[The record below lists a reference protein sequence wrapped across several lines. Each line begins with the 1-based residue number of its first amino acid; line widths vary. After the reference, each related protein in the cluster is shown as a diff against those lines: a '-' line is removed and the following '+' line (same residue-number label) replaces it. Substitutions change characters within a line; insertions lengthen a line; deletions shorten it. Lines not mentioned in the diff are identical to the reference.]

1 MDKLSLRLEPRTI
14 TGKKVKNLRK
24 AGTIPASIC
33 GKGIQSESF
42 QLDERTF
49 TNVYRRV
56 GRTALIDLQLP
67 SGTSSAFVRQVQ
79 RHPVSQRVLHVDF
92 RIVDLRIEMTA
103 DVPVATVGQNPIV
116 ERGAG
121 VLSLGHTTLSVKG
134 LPADLPQTIEV
145 DISGIA
151 DFTSSL
157 YVRDL
162 NLGDNIT
169 ILTPA
174 DDMLVTITASRMAVE
189 EEAITEQEQMGE
201 PELAADNAD
210 TGATENAGDDEQA

>member
-1 MDKLSLRLEPRTI
+1 MDKLSLQLEPRTI

-24 AGTIPASIC
+24 TGTIPASIC
-33 GKGIQSESF
+33 GKGVQSESF
-42 QLDERTF
+42 QLDERAF
-49 TNVYRRV
+49 MAVYRRV
-56 GRTALIDLQLP
+56 GRNGLIDLQLP
-67 SGTSSAFVRQVQ
+67 RGASSAFVRQVQ

-92 RIVDLRIEMTA
+92 RIVDLLAEMTA
-103 DVPVATVGQNPIV
+103 DVPVVTVGENPII

-121 VLSLGHTTLSVKG
+121 VLSLGHTSLSIKG

-145 DISGIA
+145 DISGIQ
-151 DFTSSL
+151 DFTTSL

-162 NLGDNIT
+162 NLSGNVT

-201 PELAADNAD
+201 PELSSDNAD
-210 TGATENAGDDEQA
+210 TAGTENAGEDEEA